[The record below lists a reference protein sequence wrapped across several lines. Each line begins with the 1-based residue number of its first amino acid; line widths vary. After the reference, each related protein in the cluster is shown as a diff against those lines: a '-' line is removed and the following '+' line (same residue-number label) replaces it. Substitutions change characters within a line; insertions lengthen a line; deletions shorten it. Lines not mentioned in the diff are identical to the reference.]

1 LKFSIND
8 ALNDFGKA
16 TAVGNLPNNIYVGRP
31 ANSVSDEKFD
41 PQGGEIKIPY
51 FAEFQAVGNAPT
63 AEATLSVEG
72 APDNHS
78 PTPPAT
84 GWAQVGSLVV
94 PAGTWKKNSRF
105 NVAFSDS
112 PYKWFRAKTAGT
124 GTANI
129 QAFLKRA

>member
-1 LKFSIND
+1 MKYSIND
-8 ALNDFGKA
+8 YLNDFGKA
-16 TAVGNLPNNIYVGRP
+16 TAAGNLPNFIYVGRP

-51 FAEFQAVGNAPT
+51 FAEFQAVGAPPSG
-63 AEATLSVEG
+63 EAVLSVEG

-78 PTPPAT
+78 GTPPAS
-84 GWAQVGSLVV
+84 GWVQVGSLTV
-94 PAGTWKKNSRF
+94 PAGSWKKNSRF
-105 NVAFSDS
+105 SVAFSNS

-124 GTANI
+124 ATANV